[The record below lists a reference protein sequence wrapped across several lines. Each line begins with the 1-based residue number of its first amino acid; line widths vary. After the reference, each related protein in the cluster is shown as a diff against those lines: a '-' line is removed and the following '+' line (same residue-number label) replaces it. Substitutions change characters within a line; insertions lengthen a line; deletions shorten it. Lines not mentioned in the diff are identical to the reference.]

1 MNWTHFAMALAVSEA
16 AISLSD
22 WIFFGVIFHAKY
34 MTTPEVWRGGSEAKK
49 IAWSLAVALIG
60 TAGFLFLCVRAGAG
74 GYAGALWL
82 ALLVWG
88 AASLPYSVTNV
99 LFVKY
104 DPSLALSH
112 SLGWLARLV
121 IAALAY
127 GWLLG

>member
-1 MNWTHFAMALAVSEA
+1 VL
-16 AISLSD
+16 
-22 WIFFGVIFHAKY
+22 
-34 MTTPEVWRGGSEAKK
+34 
-49 IAWSLAVALIG
+49 ALIG
-60 TAGFLFLCVRAGAG
+60 TAGFLFLCVRAGAD

-104 DPSLALSH
+104 DPSQAFSH

-127 GWLLG
+127 GWLLR